1 MYYMELSKIQKPIE
15 TKDVVLTVRTTPEI
29 KEWIDRKNISP
40 SLLFEEA
47 VKELRQNVRRKVCVI
62 CKNSSKVIGMGLGM
76 ETTSFCS
83 KKCMDKYLE
92 KDPHGKNLEVQGTRI
107 YVK

>member
-1 MYYMELSKIQKPIE
+1 
-15 TKDVVLTVRTTPEI
+15 LTIRTTPEI

-62 CKNSSKVIGMGLGM
+62 CNNPSKEISMGLGM

>member
-1 MYYMELSKIQKPIE
+1 MELSKIQKPTE

-62 CKNSSKVIGMGLGM
+62 CNNPSKEISMGLGM

-83 KKCMDKYLE
+83 KKCMGIYLS
-92 KDPHGKNLEVQGTRI
+92 KNPSGKNLEVFGTKI
-107 YVK
+107 YVR